1 MKFKPGDLVEVEKGR
16 MRFFEMV
23 DGNWVPSTK
32 KIFGTVVGNW
42 LTPLRNEV
50 EGIQPRQMYSVLIDG
65 KIEVKGEHLLSP
77 IEEP

>member
-1 MKFKPGDLVEVEKGR
+1 MKFKPGDLVEVEKDHIHFK
-16 MRFFEMV
+16 MI

-32 KIFGTVVGNW
+32 KIFGTVVESW

-50 EGIQPRQMYSVLIDG
+50 EGIQPRWMYSVLIDG
-65 KIEVKGEHLLSP
+65 KTEVKGEHLLTS